1 MTWKVIAVVIFLGT
15 AFIAIKFFAF
25 AEYGGKPGLL
35 RNAMNPSPAAV
46 QAEKLVVSP
55 QKARTS
61 VTVDSATL
69 THGGFLVVRGGD
81 GTRIGQV
88 IEISQYLT
96 AGEHENT
103 TIELGDF
110 YEYNADDQLVV
121 MVYRDD
127 GDTTFNELDEPVNTT
142 AVFVE
147 TGERVP
153 PVVFEDQVAPADGM
167 GMVTVRYTNTGFQPV
182 NLTVPIGTMVEFV
195 NQSKTTMWVAS
206 NVHPEHEIL
215 PTFDQFKEVPKGQSY
230 MYTFDKKG
238 SWAYHDHINPS
249 FEGVITVE

>member
-1 MTWKVIAVVIFLGT
+1 MTWKVIATVILFGI
-15 AFIAIKFFAF
+15 AFIALTFFAF
-25 AEYGGKPGLL
+25 AEYGGKLGRLQD
-35 RNAMNPSPAAV
+35 AFGSSAPA
-46 QAEKLVVSP
+46 QAEKLVVAP
-55 QKARTS
+55 QEARTS
-61 VTVDSATL
+61 VIVGSATL

-88 IEISQYLT
+88 IEISRYL
-96 AGEHENT
+96 AAREHENIA
-103 TIELGDF
+103 IELGDF
-110 YEYNADDQLVV
+110 YEYDTDDQLVV

-127 GDTTFNELDEPVNTT
+127 GDTTFNELDEPVNST

-147 TGERVP
+147 TGEGVP
-153 PVVFEDQVAPADGM
+153 PAVFEDQVAPADGM
-167 GMVTVRYTNTGFQPV
+167 GMVTVRYTTTGFQPAQ
-182 NLTVPIGTMVEFV
+182 LTVPIGTMVEFV
-195 NQSKTTMWVAS
+195 NQSKTAMWVAS

-230 MYTFDKKG
+230 MYTFDTKG